1 MKNRPP
7 YAIAS
12 VDHALQLAVALQV
25 EGSLSVSEAAERLG
39 VARSTAHRL
48 LAMLVYR
55 DFAAQ
60 DGDRRY
66 VAGPVLSLGAHS
78 SSRTALLRTLAM
90 PHLAALVDRVG
101 ETANVQVL
109 AGDVVRFVAS
119 VETARALRVGDREG
133 MVFPAH
139 LTSGG
144 KVLLADLPDEELDER
159 YAEQRWADRPD
170 DRPDL
175 AALRTELRAVRENG
189 FALNVGRTEAG
200 LTAVGRPV
208 RPGGG
213 RAEAAVSVSMPS
225 SRFSEERL
233 PQVVAALTAT
243 ARDLETDLAR
253 AAARPGT

>member
-1 MKNRPP
+1 MT
-7 YAIAS
+7 
-12 VDHALQLAVALQV
+12 
-25 EGSLSVSEAAERLG
+25 VSEAAERLG

-55 DFAAQ
+55 DFATQLA
-60 DGDRRY
+60 DRRY
-66 VAGPVLSLGAHS
+66 AVGPALSPGLRPSAPVPALRPVVVPHL
-78 SSRTALLRTLAM
+78 TAL
-90 PHLAALVDRVG
+90 VERVE

-109 AGDVVRFVAS
+109 AGDLVRFVAS
-119 VETARALRVGDREG
+119 VECSRALRVGDREG

-144 KVLLADLPDEELDER
+144 KVLLADLPDEELAER
-159 YAEQRWADRPD
+159 FVGAGG
-170 DRPDL
+170 PDL

-200 LTAVGRPV
+200 LTAVGRPI
-208 RPGGG
+208 RPDGR

-233 PQVVAALTAT
+233 PQIVAALAAT
-243 ARDLETDLAR
+243 ARDIEAVLNR
-253 AAARPGT
+253 

>member
-1 MKNRPP
+1 MKNRPS

-12 VDHALQLAVALQV
+12 VDSALQLAVALQV
-25 EGSLSVSEAAERLG
+25 EGPMSVSEAAERLG

-48 LAMLVYR
+48 LSMLVYR

-60 DGDRRY
+60 RADRRY
-66 VAGPVLSLGAHS
+66 VAGPVLGLGGRS
-78 SSRTALLRTLAM
+78 SPPATPLRPVVL

-109 AGDVVRFVAS
+109 AGDMVRFVAS
-119 VETARALRVGDREG
+119 VECRQALRVGDREG

-159 YAEQRWADRPD
+159 LAGGRGADGPD
-170 DRPDL
+170 P

-200 LTAVGRPV
+200 LTAVGRAI
-208 RPGGG
+208 RPGGR

-225 SRFSEERL
+225 LRFSEERL
-233 PQVVAALTAT
+233 PEVVAALTAT
-243 ARDLETDLAR
+243 ARDIE
-253 AAARPGT
+253 AALDR